1 MNNDTKKQWH
11 EGFYGAMEM
20 ELRDDA
26 SNLIF
31 DREHYLSKEPLRVDM
46 LIIKKAADLL
56 LANEIG
62 RIFKG
67 HNVIEYKSPKDGLT
81 IDDYVKTVGYACI
94 YKSLADTV
102 DEIPIEDITVT
113 LVRDTYPREMIK
125 KLISLGNEVDEMAPG
140 IYYVTGN
147 TMFTTQIVVTSRL
160 RMEHTWLRVL
170 TDKIQENDAIN
181 FALKGNKVT
190 TQGERNNVDA
200 IYQISV
206 MANIEFYEELK
217 RRDELMCE
225 ALKML
230 MKPEIEESWQ
240 NGLEQ
245 GISQG
250 ISQGIIENSIQVYR
264 NCIAKGMSKTEAID
278 ISGIAQKDIP
288 CE

>member
-11 EGFYGAMEM
+11 
-20 ELRDDA
+20 D
-26 SNLIF
+26 
-31 DREHYLSKEPLRVDM
+31 
-46 LIIKKAADLL
+46 
-56 LANEIG
+56 
-62 RIFKG
+62 
-67 HNVIEYKSPKDGLT
+67 VIEYKSPKDGLT

-147 TMFTTQIVVTSRL
+147 TMFTTQIVVTSRV

-170 TDKIQENDAIN
+170 TDKIQERDAIN
-181 FALKGNKVT
+181 FALKGNNVT

-230 MKPEIEESWQ
+230 MKPEIDESWQ

-250 ISQGIIENSIQVYR
+250 KKARQAEVDALTAKIQ
-264 NCIAKGMSKTEAID
+264 D
-278 ISGIAQKDIP
+278 KDATLDRITK
-288 CE
+288 EFEEYKRTHQ